1 VVGRIEDALREV
13 FGSATPRINIGFGFS
28 YEFFGHHSVEF
39 SLGHV
44 DIPFSTFFR
53 LMRDAIGGVSG
64 LDAALSQVAA
74 DLATAFGKQ
83 FDLEARQ
90 DEHAAK
96 TRERERLD
104 GIEREHTASPKQIA
118 VLSPASGSVHG
129 GDVQVVIRLGGVPLS
144 YLGLDKDEQQRVFI
158 LINGELVPPKT
169 LVVGQAAAVAN
180 PALHTKDI
188 RLDSLAGFDRTA
200 GVFRGPGA
208 TIRVHTTSAKPAAP
222 TGLSRS
228 KGMGLER
235 RVTAKKD
242 GGTTTT
248 TTLARYLPG
257 RLLTPSLTRAIGS
270 HLPPGLD
277 LLFTVEMKD
286 LIQGSNALAI
296 VLIDRGGR
304 RYEHVVSFGMSAP
317 PAPPRPR
324 SVVVRLPVRGK
335 EGSGKLPPR
344 GAPVRPA
351 FGVGLTPASAKG
363 GVTRASAYLKH
374 QANLNFKDVLGPRR

>member
-1 VVGRIEDALREV
+1 VREV
-13 FGSATPRINIGFGFS
+13 FGSARPRVNIQFGFS

-44 DIPFSTFFR
+44 DIPLSTFFR
-53 LMRDAIGGVSG
+53 LMREAIAGVSG
-64 LDAALSQVAA
+64 LDAALSQGAA

-83 FDLEARQ
+83 FDLEAKQ

-96 TRERERLD
+96 TRERVRLD
-104 GIEREHTASPKQIA
+104 LIEREHSASPKQIA

-158 LINGELVPPKT
+158 LINGELVPPKM
-169 LVVGQAAAVAN
+169 LVVGQAAAVAD
-180 PALHTKDI
+180 PGLHTKDI
-188 RLDSLAGFDRTA
+188 RLDSLAGFDNAT

-208 TIRVHTTSAKPAAP
+208 TIRVHTPSARPAAP

-228 KGMGLER
+228 KGVGLER
-235 RVTAKKD
+235 HVTAKKH

-248 TTLARYLPG
+248 TVLAQYLPG
-257 RLLTPSLTRAIGS
+257 RQLTPSRMRAIGS

-277 LLFTVEMKD
+277 LTFTVEMKD
-286 LIQGSNALAI
+286 LIQGSNALAV

-304 RYEHVVSFGMSAP
+304 RYEHVVSFGVSAP
-317 PAPPRPR
+317 PAPPRR
-324 SVVVRLPVRGK
+324 GSVVVRLPVRGK
-335 EGSGKLPPR
+335 ETGGRVPPR

-351 FGVGLTPASAKG
+351 FGVGLTPEGTKR

-374 QANLNFKDVLGPRR
+374 QANLHFKDVRGPRR